1 MKSAKVSKN
10 LRPNY
15 CGDLIRLGKDF
26 DGGYLVCKRDVEASD
41 GLIGLG
47 ISDDWSFE
55 SDFRTIKKVTIDAYD
70 RSVGGRF
77 FFTAIIRKLLRIYN
91 LPRFIRAITSF
102 ISYFYFF
109 GQSGITHHR
118 KFIGANFPPK
128 MITLKEALQ
137 NIAGENTFLKIDIEG
152 SEHRILDDLIDAA
165 SRTSGLAIEFHD
177 CDLHMDRILKFVDD
191 YPLSLVHF
199 HINTGSIVSSD
210 GIPHVIEL
218 TFSSS
223 EKGSGEFASLP
234 HALDMPNK
242 KGGLEINIDFVS

>member
-1 MKSAKVSKN
+1 MKSVTVSKN
-10 LRPNY
+10 LRPNQ

-47 ISDDWSFE
+47 VCDDWSFE
-55 SDFRTIKKVTIDAYD
+55 GDFRAINKVTIEAYD

-77 FFTAIIRKLLRIYN
+77 FFNAIFRRFLRLYN
-91 LPRFIRAITSF
+91 LPKFLKAITTF
-102 ISYFYFF
+102 FSYFYFF
-109 GQSGITHHR
+109 GQSGVTHHR
-118 KFIGANFPPK
+118 KYIGANFPPK
-128 MITLKEALQ
+128 MITLKEAFQ
-137 NIAGENTFLKIDIEG
+137 NMAGEKTFLKIDIEG
-152 SEHRILDDLIDAA
+152 SEYRILDDLIEGAN
-165 SRTSGLAIEFHD
+165 RTSGLAIEFHD

-210 GIPHVIEL
+210 GIPYVIEL

-223 EKGSGEFASLP
+223 EKGNGEFASLP
-234 HALDMPNK
+234 HALDMPNA
-242 KGGLEINIDFVS
+242 KGASEINIDFAS